1 VKPKTVVQAVH
12 GSWARYW
19 VARRER
25 SGERD
30 IWWALDRTKFEWLRR
45 HLPPGGTS
53 LEVGCGSARL
63 STFVGAEGYRV
74 VGLDYCVEAAALAQT
89 SFARTGVRG
98 DVAMGDALRLPFRDN
113 SVDIVLSTGL
123 LEHFEDP
130 APVVR
135 EMVRVLRPG
144 GLFYS
149 DVVPKKFSL
158 MCALDGIRKGQRN
171 HEGIPEHA
179 VAARQ
184 LLTLLGRSGLGAVRV
199 VPAGVFPPRLPIL
212 DRIRALREA
221 RGLFCYA
228 TRRFWSA
235 LDGTPL
241 AERLGVFY
249 LCLGRKTGVGQ
260 KEDTHSEKRVIRKAH
275 AGRATTAPRR

>member
-1 VKPKTVVQAVH
+1 MEPNPVAQAVH

-19 VARRER
+19 AARGER
-25 SGERD
+25 SGEHD

-45 HLPPGGTS
+45 RLPPGGIS

-63 STFVGAEGYRV
+63 SAFIGAAGYQA
-74 VGLDYCVEAAALAQT
+74 VGLDYCAETMTLAQT
-89 SFARTGVRG
+89 SFARAGVRG
-98 DVAMGDALRLPFRDN
+98 DVVMGDALRLPFRDG

-123 LEHFEDP
+123 LEHFGDP

-158 MCALDGIRKGQRN
+158 MYALHDIRKGR
-171 HEGIPEHA
+171 HDDDGIPEHA
-179 VAARQ
+179 LTARQ
-184 LLTLLGRSGLGAVRV
+184 LLTLLKHSGLGAPRV
-199 VPAGVFPPRLPIL
+199 VPAGVFPPCLPVL
-212 DRIRALREA
+212 GRMRAVREA
-221 RGLFCYA
+221 QGLFCYA

-235 LDGTPL
+235 LDGTPF
-241 AERLGVFY
+241 AERLGVYY
-249 LCLGRKTGVGQ
+249 LCLGRKTGVGP
-260 KEDTHSEKRVIRKAH
+260 KEDADPESRRIEE
-275 AGRATTAPRR
+275 GRSGTPATVPMR

>member
-1 VKPKTVVQAVH
+1 MEPNPVAQAVH

-19 VARRER
+19 AARGER

-45 HLPPGGTS
+45 QLPPGGIS

-63 STFVGAEGYRV
+63 SAFIGAGGYRA
-74 VGLDYCVEAAALAQT
+74 VGLDYCAETMALAKA
-89 SFARTGVRG
+89 SFARAGVRG
-98 DVAMGDALRLPFRDN
+98 DVAMGDALRLPFRDD
-113 SVDIVLSTGL
+113 SIDIVLSTGL

-158 MCALDGIRKGQRN
+158 MCALNGIRKGQ
-171 HEGIPEHA
+171 HDHDGIPEHA
-179 VAARQ
+179 LTARQ
-184 LLTLLGRSGLGAVRV
+184 LLTLLGRSGLAGLRV

-212 DRIRALREA
+212 GRMRAVREA
-221 RGLFCYA
+221 QGLFCYA
-228 TRRFWSA
+228 TRRLWSA
-235 LDGTPL
+235 LDGTPF
-241 AERLGVFY
+241 AERLGVYY
-249 LCLGRKTGVGQ
+249 LCLGRKTEVGPRENTDAESQ
-260 KEDTHSEKRVIRKAH
+260 TIEF
-275 AGRATTAPRR
+275 GRPGTPAAFLRR

>member
-1 VKPKTVVQAVH
+1 MEPSPNVQAVH

-19 VARRER
+19 AARGGR
-25 SGERD
+25 SGERG

-45 HLPPGGTS
+45 HLPSEGTS

-63 STFVGAEGYRV
+63 STFVGAEGYRA

-89 SFARTGVRG
+89 SFARAGVRG
-98 DVAMGDALRLPFRDN
+98 DVAMGDALRLPFRDG
-113 SVDIVLSTGL
+113 SIDVVLSTGL

-144 GLFYS
+144 GVFYS

-158 MCALDGIRKGQRN
+158 MCALDGIRKGQ
-171 HEGIPEHA
+171 HDHDGIPEHRLT
-179 VAARQ
+179 ARQ
-184 LLTLLGRSGLGAVRV
+184 LLTLLGQSGLETLRV
-199 VPAGVFPPRLPIL
+199 IPAGVFPPCLPIL
-212 DRIRALREA
+212 GRIRAVREA
-221 RGLFCYA
+221 QGLFCYG

-235 LDGTPL
+235 LDGTAL
-241 AERLGVFY
+241 AEWLGVYY
-249 LCLGRKTGVGQ
+249 LCVGRKTGAGPGERPESDGQ
-260 KEDTHSEKRVIRKAH
+260 QD
-275 AGRATTAPRR
+275 